1 MTIHLSQTIIGRI
14 IAQAEQAY
22 PEECCGFILG
32 QLDGENESIS
42 YGHYYLPCWNEKS
55 ENRERRFLIDP
66 LAYQE
71 AEDQADREGLAI
83 VSIVHSHPDHPDRPS
98 EFDRV
103 HAWPGL
109 SYIIISVCQHKAAGY
124 RSWRLT
130 ADRQRFESEQICV
143 DGTDTKASL

>member
-1 MTIHLSQTIIGRI
+1 MTIHVSQTIIAQI

-32 QLDGENESIS
+32 ELDRQNESIS
-42 YGHYYLPCWNEKS
+42 HSHYYLPCLNEKS
-55 ENRERRFLIDP
+55 DNRERRFLIDP
-66 LAYQE
+66 IAYQD

-83 VSIVHSHPDHPDRPS
+83 ISIVHSHPDHPDSPS
-98 EFDRV
+98 EFDRL

-109 SYIIISVCQHKAAGY
+109 SYIIISVHQHKAAGY

-130 ADRQRFESEQICV
+130 EDRQRFDPEQVCV
-143 DGTDTKASL
+143 DGSDTKASI